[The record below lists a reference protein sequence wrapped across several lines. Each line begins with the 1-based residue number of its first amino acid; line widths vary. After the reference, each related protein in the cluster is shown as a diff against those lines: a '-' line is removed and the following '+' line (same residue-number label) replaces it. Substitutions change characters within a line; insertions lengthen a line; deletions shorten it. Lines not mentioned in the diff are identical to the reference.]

1 LYTFLVNEL
10 VTLTSKSHNGCTN
23 TKKLQNIFHFRTLEE
38 PKNKNIPLMQSQV
51 QVQLQLQL
59 QLMHD
64 RPKLFRFRVA
74 QFVGQVTHVWG
85 EVMGFGML
93 RHFVKSVTSNKIKYY
108 GH

>member
-1 LYTFLVNEL
+1 MVNEL

-23 TKKLQNIFHFRTLEE
+23 TKKLKNIFHFRTLEE
-38 PKNKNIPLMQSQV
+38 PKKNIPLMQSQV

-74 QFVGQVTHVWG
+74 QFVASDTCGVRGWG
-85 EVMGFGML
+85 LGCLDTLLKMSHQKKLNIMANMYTE
-93 RHFVKSVTSNKIKYY
+93 
-108 GH
+108 